1 MLGEFEAIPIAKDNI
16 AQKNQLEQYALFYN
30 PVTFL

>member
-1 MLGEFEAIPIAKDNI
+1 MCGEFEVIPIAKDNI
-16 AQKNQLEQYALFYN
+16 ALKNRLEQYALFYN